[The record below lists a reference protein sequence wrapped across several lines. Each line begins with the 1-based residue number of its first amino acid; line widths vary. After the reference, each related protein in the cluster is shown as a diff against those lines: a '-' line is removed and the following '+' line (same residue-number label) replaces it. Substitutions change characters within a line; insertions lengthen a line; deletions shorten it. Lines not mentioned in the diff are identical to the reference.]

1 MAGRGARQAARQ
13 AARRA
18 VVAGALVAGAA
29 LLWLASSPLRD
40 RARRTERAA
49 ANQGAAGASNETAE
63 SAHARASRAGSGSPP
78 AATPEPETSDELRAR
93 LAGQAL
99 EARTRNAA
107 RHAELSTRWAS
118 ERRDEPW
125 STDQEHA
132 LRAAASSAAIDHL
145 VIELECRRTLCRV
158 ELSAADSDTAFALQ
172 RARGFTALLGTDTGS
187 AMHGGGPDRAMEVFA
202 ARDGMG
208 SPKGP

>member
-1 MAGRGARQAARQ
+1 MAERGARQAARR

-40 RARRTERAA
+40 RVRRTDRAA
-49 ANQGAAGASNETAE
+49 ANQGSIGTANGSSE
-63 SAHARASRAGSGSPP
+63 VAHARVSRAGAGSRP
-78 AATPEPETSDELRAR
+78 AAPDHETSDELRAR
-93 LAGQAL
+93 LARQAL
-99 EARTRNAA
+99 EVRTRNDA
-107 RHAELSTRWAS
+107 RHAELSTRWVT
-118 ERRDEPW
+118 ETRDEPW

-132 LRAAASSAAIDHL
+132 LRAAASSAAIDQLL
-145 VIELECRRTLCRV
+145 VELECRRTLCRV

-187 AMHGGGPDRAMEVFA
+187 AMRGGGPDRAMEVFA